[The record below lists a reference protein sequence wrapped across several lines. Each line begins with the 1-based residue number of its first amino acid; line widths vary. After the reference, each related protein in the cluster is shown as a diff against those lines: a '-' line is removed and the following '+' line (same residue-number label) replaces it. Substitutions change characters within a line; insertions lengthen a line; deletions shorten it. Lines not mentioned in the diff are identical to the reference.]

1 MGGTWARRCF
11 SVSAPTWA
19 TARPRSRAPSGG
31 SPRGGFRVTRRS
43 SLWLTEPV
51 GGPPQGWF
59 LNAVAEGETAL
70 RPEALLEACLAT
82 EREMGRVRAE
92 RNGPRTIDV
101 DVLLFG
107 DERCS
112 SPGLVI
118 PHPRLHERRFVLEP
132 LAEIAPGLRPPR
144 ARPHRARAARPLPGR
159 LRGPA
164 PRARGGAGLMAFHYI
179 AIDGP
184 IGAGKTTVVDKLAER
199 LDANKVL
206 EDWATNPFLRAFYD
220 GKPGVAFQAELFFLL
235 SRYRQQQELTQR
247 QLFTQATLSDYV
259 FEKSRL
265 FAYLNLDDSELLIFD
280 KLFSLLSESVPKPDL
295 VVYLQAPTEVLMKRV
310 KARGRPEETSF
321 SEEYLAEVNRA
332 YNHYFFHYSATPL
345 LVVNTAD
352 VDFVKNPEDTDDLL
366 KQIRGM
372 GKGTQYYVPRSR
384 A

>member
-1 MGGTWARRCF
+1 M
-11 SVSAPTWA
+11 
-19 TARPRSRAPSGG
+19 
-31 SPRGGFRVTRRS
+31 
-43 SLWLTEPV
+43 
-51 GGPPQGWF
+51 
-59 LNAVAEGETAL
+59 GETAL
-70 RPEALLEACLAT
+70 RPEALLEACLAA
-82 EREMGRVRAE
+82 ERELGRVRAE

-101 DVLLFG
+101 DILFFG
-107 DERCS
+107 DERRS

-132 LAEIAPGLRPPR
+132 LAEIAPDLVHPALGLTVREL
-144 ARPHRARAARPLPGR
+144 ARPLPGP

-164 PRARGGAGLMAFHYI
+164 PRARGGAGLMAFHFV

-247 QLFTQATLSDYV
+247 QLFAQATLSDYV

-310 KARGRPEETSF
+310 KARGRPEETGF

-345 LVVNTAD
+345 LVVNTTD